1 VGIELKPGV
10 RRLLDR
16 PNIGH
21 LATLQGDGAPKC
33 DPVWVLR
40 DGDRVLVGTGAT
52 TIKARNAEH
61 DPRVALSLVDH
72 ENPYEEVQLR
82 GWVIDVEPDQDLEVM
97 DRIAEKY
104 TGSPFPFRDGH
115 GRVVL
120 VIEVGQARHAHLPF
134 EATPP
139 AAQGG

>member
-1 VGIELKPGV
+1 MPIELNDDV

-21 LATLQGDGAPKC
+21 LATLQHDGAPKC

-40 DGDRVLVGTGAT
+40 DGDRVVVGTSNQ
-52 TIKARNAEH
+52 TIKARNAAH

-82 GWVIDVEPDQDLEVM
+82 GWVIDHEPDTDLAVM
-97 DRIAEKY
+97 DRLAKKY
-104 TGSPFPFRDGH
+104 TGSPFPFRHGH
-115 GRVVL
+115 ERVAL
-120 VIEVGQARHAHLPF
+120 IIEIGQARYHHLPF
-134 EATPP
+134 EPAPP
-139 AAQGG
+139 S